1 MMTAKENEK
10 QAKAEKIIK
19 KRTLRMLKKEKGGDK
34 DEENKTLYDTKKSE
48 RKDWQRK
55 RKKRKIVG
63 SENCKVKE

>member
-1 MMTAKENEK
+1 MTAKENEK

-48 RKDWQRK
+48 RKD
-55 RKKRKIVG
+55 
-63 SENCKVKE
+63 